1 MSPRFVEIE
10 KYGYHGNVTW
20 RLLLSIGSG
29 SVEGSP
35 PETLTRNVSSSL
47 GSLTV
52 TAFPLIA
59 SFRVCSS
66 VGDVELVDSK
76 ATDGLLRILACPFLD
91 IGARCFRLVWGDRW
105 TRFIPLSCCSFDSES
120 SELLFSNKKKVNN
133 ESSSYSEN
141 CWIKS
146 QPATV
151 RFENR
156 DFRKGFQYFSI
167 SFSATQATFSSSGSS
182 LS

>member
-1 MSPRFVEIE
+1 MVAKTSEPPQSFLIVTVICIVQRRKKSMSPRFVEIE
-10 KYGYHGNVTW
+10 KYGYHGGTPIQNL
-20 RLLLSIGSG
+20 R
-29 SVEGSP
+29 EYP
-35 PETLTRNVSSSL
+35 PPPPKTLTRNVSSSL

-105 TRFIPLSCCSFDSES
+105 TRFTPLSCCSFDSES
-120 SELLFSNKKKVNN
+120 SELLFSNNNKK
-133 ESSSYSEN
+133 S
-141 CWIKS
+141 
-146 QPATV
+146 
-151 RFENR
+151 
-156 DFRKGFQYFSI
+156 
-167 SFSATQATFSSSGSS
+167 
-182 LS
+182 